1 MKFINRYRE
10 FLLLFFIGILV
21 YLWVVLSDDI
31 PFSIVCPFKAVTGL
45 PCPGCGGT
53 RAAQAL
59 LQGDLLL
66 ALYINPLSCLLVLF
80 YIVLLVWSIYDGYCA
95 RNSLFLSLAK
105 PWKKSYFWITI
116 VVIILNGIWNICK
129 EL

>member
-105 PWKKSYFWITI
+105 PWKNSYFWITI